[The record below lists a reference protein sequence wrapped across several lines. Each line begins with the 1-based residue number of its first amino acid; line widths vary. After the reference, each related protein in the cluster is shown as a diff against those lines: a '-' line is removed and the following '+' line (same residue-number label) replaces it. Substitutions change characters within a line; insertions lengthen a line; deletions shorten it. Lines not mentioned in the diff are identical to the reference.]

1 MMKERIKGMQH
12 IGLPTNDMKAT
23 IAFYESLGFE
33 IATRHINN
41 GEDVVFLT
49 LGNICIET
57 YENGKAF
64 ILNYNNSSY
73 RHITNYYEQGRDEWM
88 LVEPNSII
96 DIQFNA
102 YIFSGSEPNLAST
115 YWSNIPATIS
125 AIEASNKHQYDKLI
139 WSTDPLT
146 VRLGRGEVI
155 EGLEAALIGCRDQ
168 DSVQVYMTSQAA
180 YGKHIIGSVPKNSPV
195 AWYIKILSVTR

>member
-1 MMKERIKGMQH
+1 MKRLFFTIMAVCAA
-12 IGLPTNDMKAT
+12 LLCSCSNDEEMLTKQKDSIVKYLT
-23 IAFYESLGFE
+23 SSRRLIDEQEVSSSLDENPPFYTAF
-33 IATRHINN
+33 
-41 GEDVVFLT
+41 
-49 LGNICIET
+49 
-57 YENGKAF
+57 
-64 ILNYNNSSY
+64 NNSSY

>member
-1 MMKERIKGMQH
+1 MAMKRLIYTVMALCAALLCSCSDDE
-12 IGLPTNDMKAT
+12 DMLTKQKDSIVKYLT
-23 IAFYESLGFE
+23 SSRRLIDEQEVSTSLQENPPFYTAF
-33 IATRHINN
+33 
-41 GEDVVFLT
+41 
-49 LGNICIET
+49 
-57 YENGKAF
+57 
-64 ILNYNNSSY
+64 NNSSY
-73 RHITNYYEQGRDEWM
+73 RHITNYYEAGREEWM
-88 LVEPNSII
+88 KVEPNSII

-180 YGKHIIGSVPKNSPV
+180 YGKHIIGSVPKNSSV

>member
-1 MMKERIKGMQH
+1 MKRLIYTVMALCAALLCSCSDDE
-12 IGLPTNDMKAT
+12 DMLTKQKDSIVKYLT
-23 IAFYESLGFE
+23 SSRRLIDEQEVSSSLDENPPFYTAF
-33 IATRHINN
+33 
-41 GEDVVFLT
+41 
-49 LGNICIET
+49 
-57 YENGKAF
+57 
-64 ILNYNNSSY
+64 NNSSY
-73 RHITNYYEQGRDEWM
+73 RHITNYYEDSREEWM
-88 LVEPNSII
+88 EVEPNSII

-180 YGKHIIGSVPKNSPV
+180 YGKHIIGSVPKNSSV

>member
-1 MMKERIKGMQH
+1 MKRLIYTVMVLCAALLCGCTDDE
-12 IGLPTNDMKAT
+12 DMLTKQKDSIVRYLT
-23 IAFYESLGFE
+23 SSRRLIDEQEVISSLDENPPFY
-33 IATRHINN
+33 T
-41 GEDVVFLT
+41 VF
-49 LGNICIET
+49 
-57 YENGKAF
+57 
-64 ILNYNNSSY
+64 NNSSY
-73 RHITNYYEQGRDEWM
+73 RHITNYYEAGREEWM
-88 LVEPNSII
+88 EVEPNSII

-168 DSVQVYMTSQAA
+168 DSIQVYMTSQAA

>member
-1 MMKERIKGMQH
+1 MKRLIYTVMALCAALLCSCSDDE
-12 IGLPTNDMKAT
+12 DMLTKQKDSIVKYLT
-23 IAFYESLGFE
+23 SSRRLIDEQEVSTSLQENPPFYTAF
-33 IATRHINN
+33 
-41 GEDVVFLT
+41 
-49 LGNICIET
+49 
-57 YENGKAF
+57 
-64 ILNYNNSSY
+64 NNSSY
-73 RHITNYYEQGRDEWM
+73 RHITNYYEDSREEWM
-88 LVEPNSII
+88 EVEPNSII

-125 AIEASNKHQYDKLI
+125 AIEASNRHQYDKLI

-180 YGKHIIGSVPKNSPV
+180 YGKHIIGSVPKNSSV

>member
-1 MMKERIKGMQH
+1 MAMKRLIYTVMALCAALLCSCSDDE
-12 IGLPTNDMKAT
+12 DMLTKQKDSIVKYLT
-23 IAFYESLGFE
+23 SSRRLIDEQEVSTSLQENPPFYTAF
-33 IATRHINN
+33 
-41 GEDVVFLT
+41 
-49 LGNICIET
+49 
-57 YENGKAF
+57 
-64 ILNYNNSSY
+64 NNSSY
-73 RHITNYYEQGRDEWM
+73 RHITNYYEDSREEWM
-88 LVEPNSII
+88 EVEPNSII

-180 YGKHIIGSVPKNSPV
+180 YGKHIIGSVPKNSSV

>member
-1 MMKERIKGMQH
+1 MKRLIYTVMALCAAILCSCSDDE
-12 IGLPTNDMKAT
+12 DMLTKQKDSIVRYLT
-23 IAFYESLGFE
+23 SSRRLIDEQEVSTSLQENPPFYTAF
-33 IATRHINN
+33 
-41 GEDVVFLT
+41 
-49 LGNICIET
+49 
-57 YENGKAF
+57 
-64 ILNYNNSSY
+64 NNSSY
-73 RHITNYYEQGRDEWM
+73 RHITNYYEAGREEWM
-88 LVEPNSII
+88 EVEPNSII

-180 YGKHIIGSVPKNSPV
+180 YGKHIIGSVPKNSSV

>member
-1 MMKERIKGMQH
+1 MAMKRLIYAVMVACVA
-12 IGLPTNDMKAT
+12 LFCSCTDDVDMLTKQKDSIVKYLT
-23 IAFYESLGFE
+23 SSRRLIDEQEVSSSLDENPPFYTAF
-33 IATRHINN
+33 
-41 GEDVVFLT
+41 
-49 LGNICIET
+49 
-57 YENGKAF
+57 
-64 ILNYNNSSY
+64 NNSSY
-73 RHITNYYEQGRDEWM
+73 RHITNYYEQGREEWM
-88 LVEPNSII
+88 EVEPNSII

-125 AIEASNKHQYDKLI
+125 AIEASNRHQYDKLI

-146 VRLGRGEVI
+146 VRLGRGEVL
-155 EGLEAALIGCRDQ
+155 EGLEAALVGCRDQ

-180 YGKHIIGSVPKNSPV
+180 YGKHIIGSVPKNSSV

>member
-1 MMKERIKGMQH
+1 MKRLIYTVMALCAALLCSCSDDE
-12 IGLPTNDMKAT
+12 DMLTKQKDSIVKYLT
-23 IAFYESLGFE
+23 SSRRLIDEQEVSTSLQENPPFYTAF
-33 IATRHINN
+33 
-41 GEDVVFLT
+41 
-49 LGNICIET
+49 
-57 YENGKAF
+57 
-64 ILNYNNSSY
+64 NNSSY
-73 RHITNYYEQGRDEWM
+73 RHITNYYEDSREEWM
-88 LVEPNSII
+88 EVEPNSII

-180 YGKHIIGSVPKNSPV
+180 YGKHIIGSVPKNSSV

>member
-1 MMKERIKGMQH
+1 MKRLIYTVMALCAALLCSCSDDE
-12 IGLPTNDMKAT
+12 DMLTKQKDSIVKYLT
-23 IAFYESLGFE
+23 SSRRLIDEQEVSTSLQENPPFYTAF
-33 IATRHINN
+33 
-41 GEDVVFLT
+41 
-49 LGNICIET
+49 
-57 YENGKAF
+57 
-64 ILNYNNSSY
+64 NNSSY
-73 RHITNYYEQGRDEWM
+73 RHITNYYEAGREEWM
-88 LVEPNSII
+88 KVEPNSII

-180 YGKHIIGSVPKNSPV
+180 YGKHIIGSVPKNSSV

>member
-1 MMKERIKGMQH
+1 MAMKRLIYTVMVACAALLCSCSDDE
-12 IGLPTNDMKAT
+12 DMLTKQKDSIVKYLT
-23 IAFYESLGFE
+23 SSRRLIDEQEVSTSLQENPPFYTAF
-33 IATRHINN
+33 
-41 GEDVVFLT
+41 
-49 LGNICIET
+49 
-57 YENGKAF
+57 
-64 ILNYNNSSY
+64 NNSSY
-73 RHITNYYEQGRDEWM
+73 RHITNYYEDSREEWM
-88 LVEPNSII
+88 EVEPNSII

-125 AIEASNKHQYDKLI
+125 AIEASNRHQYDKLI

-155 EGLEAALIGCRDQ
+155 EGLEVALVGCRDQ

-180 YGKHIIGSVPKNSPV
+180 YGKHIIGSVPKNSSV

>member
-1 MMKERIKGMQH
+1 MAMKRLIYTVMALCAALLCSCSDDE
-12 IGLPTNDMKAT
+12 DMLTKQKDSIVKYLT
-23 IAFYESLGFE
+23 SSRRLIDEQEVSTSLQENPPFYTAF
-33 IATRHINN
+33 
-41 GEDVVFLT
+41 
-49 LGNICIET
+49 
-57 YENGKAF
+57 
-64 ILNYNNSSY
+64 NNSSY
-73 RHITNYYEQGRDEWM
+73 RHITNYYEAGREEWM
-88 LVEPNSII
+88 EVEPNSII

-155 EGLEAALIGCRDQ
+155 EGLEVALIGCRDQ

-180 YGKHIIGSVPKNSPV
+180 YGKHIIGSVPKNSSV

>member
-1 MMKERIKGMQH
+1 MKRLIYTVMALCAALLCSCSDDE
-12 IGLPTNDMKAT
+12 DMLTKQKDSIVKYLT
-23 IAFYESLGFE
+23 SSRRLIDEQEVSTSLQENPPFYTAF
-33 IATRHINN
+33 
-41 GEDVVFLT
+41 
-49 LGNICIET
+49 
-57 YENGKAF
+57 
-64 ILNYNNSSY
+64 NNSSY
-73 RHITNYYEQGRDEWM
+73 RHITNYYEDSREEWM
-88 LVEPNSII
+88 EVEPNSII

-155 EGLEAALIGCRDQ
+155 EGLEAALVGCRDQ

-180 YGKHIIGSVPKNSPV
+180 YGKHIIGSVPKNSSV

>member
-1 MMKERIKGMQH
+1 MAMKRLIYTVMALCAALLCGCTDDE
-12 IGLPTNDMKAT
+12 DMLTKQKDSIVRYLT
-23 IAFYESLGFE
+23 SSRRLIDEQEVSSSLDENPPFY
-33 IATRHINN
+33 T
-41 GEDVVFLT
+41 VF
-49 LGNICIET
+49 
-57 YENGKAF
+57 
-64 ILNYNNSSY
+64 NNSSY
-73 RHITNYYEQGRDEWM
+73 RHITNYYEAGREEWM
-88 LVEPNSII
+88 EVEPNSII

-168 DSVQVYMTSQAA
+168 DSIQVYMTSQAA

>member
-1 MMKERIKGMQH
+1 MKRLIYTVMALCAALLCSCSDDE
-12 IGLPTNDMKAT
+12 DMLTKQKDSIVKYLT
-23 IAFYESLGFE
+23 SSRRLIDEQEVSTSLQENPPFYTAF
-33 IATRHINN
+33 
-41 GEDVVFLT
+41 
-49 LGNICIET
+49 
-57 YENGKAF
+57 
-64 ILNYNNSSY
+64 NNSSY
-73 RHITNYYEQGRDEWM
+73 RHITNYYEAGREEWM
-88 LVEPNSII
+88 EVEPNSII

-155 EGLEAALIGCRDQ
+155 EGLEVALIGCRDQ

-180 YGKHIIGSVPKNSPV
+180 YGKHIIGSVPKNSSV

>member
-1 MMKERIKGMQH
+1 MAMKRLIYTVMVLCAALLCGCTDDE
-12 IGLPTNDMKAT
+12 DMLTKQKDSIVRYLT
-23 IAFYESLGFE
+23 SSRRLIDEQEVSSSLDENPPFY
-33 IATRHINN
+33 T
-41 GEDVVFLT
+41 VF
-49 LGNICIET
+49 
-57 YENGKAF
+57 
-64 ILNYNNSSY
+64 NNSSY
-73 RHITNYYEQGRDEWM
+73 RHITNYYEAGREEWM
-88 LVEPNSII
+88 EVEPNSII

-115 YWSNIPATIS
+115 SWSNIPATIS
-125 AIEASNKHQYDKLI
+125 ATEASNKHQYDKLI

-168 DSVQVYMTSQAA
+168 DSVQVYITSQAA

>member
-1 MMKERIKGMQH
+1 MAMKRLIYTVMVLCAALLCGCTDDE
-12 IGLPTNDMKAT
+12 DMLTKQKDSIVRYLT
-23 IAFYESLGFE
+23 SSRRLIDELEVSSSLDENPPFY
-33 IATRHINN
+33 T
-41 GEDVVFLT
+41 VF
-49 LGNICIET
+49 
-57 YENGKAF
+57 
-64 ILNYNNSSY
+64 NNSSY
-73 RHITNYYEQGRDEWM
+73 RHITNYYEAGREEWM
-88 LVEPNSII
+88 EVEPNSII

-155 EGLEAALIGCRDQ
+155 EGLETALIGCRDQ

>member
-1 MMKERIKGMQH
+1 MAMKRLIYTVMVLCAALLCGCTDDE
-12 IGLPTNDMKAT
+12 DMLTKQKDSIVRYLT
-23 IAFYESLGFE
+23 SSRRLIDEQEVSSSLDENPPFY
-33 IATRHINN
+33 T
-41 GEDVVFLT
+41 VF
-49 LGNICIET
+49 
-57 YENGKAF
+57 
-64 ILNYNNSSY
+64 NNSSY
-73 RHITNYYEQGRDEWM
+73 RHITNYYEAGREEWM
-88 LVEPNSII
+88 EVEPNSII

-155 EGLEAALIGCRDQ
+155 EGLETALIGCRDQ
-168 DSVQVYMTSQAA
+168 DSIQVYMTSQAA